1 MKKNTASTNPELLSP
16 KRKPTS
22 PSKTETAKR
31 QLKKAAYL
39 EASHYILDLSKL
51 IFGGVILANIM
62 SLEMNTYICHRHYS
76 RQFIDSIKLCIISK
90 RKGVNMGFIYLC
102 LLLII
107 ICIAFFIFIHTP
119 TGKKWFND

>member
-51 IFGGVILANIM
+51 IFGGVILANIR
-62 SLEMNTYICHRHYS
+62 SLEINKILTFAIGITAVS
-76 RQFIDSIKLCIISK
+76 LLTVLSFVLFL
-90 RKGVNMGFIYLC
+90 KG
-102 LLLII
+102 
-107 ICIAFFIFIHTP
+107 
-119 TGKKWFND
+119 KE